1 MDKWKTARA
10 AHIVPRAI
18 LMTRCIAMLIIGGG
32 IVFLVIG
39 YYPATTGDNRLS
51 RARAYESWNGTN
63 NYDHLSVIPDHTL
76 PISVDTL
83 WVRDLH
89 DEVKQLTGRQVTLLV
104 SDRNYL
110 DVLVNWLAQ
119 SILYASQPVDSILI
133 IAFDTYTYHVLQCK
147 GFHSVYI
154 QPQAVV
160 NSAKPI
166 PRKHS
171 YLWITRLTVIRLLN
185 YWKYNVLVIDSDAIM
200 MRNIQ
205 PLLDRFN
212 TSHIITSGGYFPPKL
227 SNKWHAPTM
236 CMGVILIKSSPATG

>member
-1 MDKWKTARA
+1 MDKWKTLRDANFVSCA
-10 AHIVPRAI
+10 V
-18 LMTRCIAMLIIGGG
+18 LMTRYTAILIIGGG
-32 IVFLVIG
+32 IVFFVIG
-39 YYPATTGDNRLS
+39 YYPTTQDNRLP
-51 RARAYESWNGTN
+51 RAYGSWNGTIS
-63 NYDHLSVIPDHTL
+63 YDQLSVIPDHTL

-104 SDRNYL
+104 SDRKYL
-110 DVLVNWLAQ
+110 DVLVNWLAH

-133 IAFDTYTYHVLQCK
+133 IAFDTYTYHVLQRK

-154 QPQAVV
+154 QPQTVV
-160 NSAKPI
+160 NSKPTSKNLAHI
-166 PRKHS
+166 
-171 YLWITRLTVIRLLN
+171 WITRLTVIRLLN
-185 YWKYNVLVIDSDAIM
+185 YWKYNVLVIDSDAVM

-212 TSHIITSGGYFPPKL
+212 TSDIITSGGYFPSKF
-227 SNKWHAPTM
+227 SDKWNAPTM